1 MGRCETNSEKI
12 KAVRDEQNKI
22 EIDCEFCECKVK
34 KCRWK
39 AHMETQKHTN
49 NERSKRKEEEKPS
62 KMTDEENDDD

>member
-49 NERSKRKEEEKPS
+49 NERSKRKE
-62 KMTDEENDDD
+62 